1 MENNVLQD
9 PVKRKILDL
18 TYYAFNQKGYKAVS
32 MDLVS
37 RELRI
42 SKKTIYK
49 HFHSKEEIL
58 ETAMLELFSEVEK
71 RLAQFQKSSP
81 IREVL
86 MGFFETYKFFMGS
99 FAPKLRAEIDLSM
112 PHLADRVQNF
122 ERQVLHHKFS
132 AWLKYHRKAGTIEYP
147 STTRALTGVVFEIM
161 RSMADAPDD
170 KARFLLLA
178 MLKGMNTKKK
188 KKK

>member
-1 MENNVLQD
+1 MD

-18 TYYAFNQKGYKAVS
+18 SYYAFNQKGYKAVS

-58 ETAMLELFSEVEK
+58 ETAMLELFSDVEN
-71 RLAQFQKSSP
+71 RIGLLQKVKLSKD
-81 IREVL
+81 VL
-86 MGFFETYKFFMGS
+86 LGYFDVYKFFLQS
-99 FAPKLRAEIDLSM
+99 FAPKLREEIRELM
-112 PHLADRVQNF
+112 PHLEDRVQNF
-122 ERQVLHHKFS
+122 ERQVLHQKFAS
-132 AWLKYHRKAGTIEYP
+132 WLKSNRKSGNFEYP
-147 STTRALTGVVFEIM
+147 STTRDLTKVMFGTMKSLAE
-161 RSMADAPDD
+161 APED

-178 MLKGMNTKKK
+178 MLRGMSIKKK